1 MNVESPMRRN
11 EYIAQPTAAAI
22 DTAMARALSFES
34 EHTDEPAPSN
44 SVTSKVSNLL
54 GESGSF
60 ERGFVQTAAIIVAGL
75 LVGRIVTPS
84 TAILGAVV
92 PLALLASFVTHKV
105 IRGLQPSRQWLAS
118 KPRQIALGLAC
129 SPALTWFSRGSFNRS
144 ERATVWTAWAAT
156 AIGLLALMAT

>member
-1 MNVESPMRRN
+1 MRRN

-34 EHTDEPAPSN
+34 EHTNESTVPN
-44 SVTSKVSNLL
+44 SATSKVSNLL

-75 LVGRIVTPS
+75 LIGRILTPN
-84 TAILGAVV
+84 TAILGAIV
-92 PLALLASFVTHKV
+92 PLSLLASFVTHKV
-105 IRGLQPSRQWLAS
+105 VRGIQPTRHWLAT

-129 SPALTWFSRGSFNRS
+129 SPALTWLSSGSFNRS
-144 ERATVWTAWAAT
+144 ERATVWTAWSAA
-156 AIGLLALMAT
+156 AIGVLALMAA